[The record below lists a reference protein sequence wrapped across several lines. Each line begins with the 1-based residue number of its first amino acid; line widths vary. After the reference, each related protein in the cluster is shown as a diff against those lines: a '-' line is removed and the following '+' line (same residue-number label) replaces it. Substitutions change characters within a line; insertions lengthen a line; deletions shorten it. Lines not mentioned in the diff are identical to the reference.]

1 MHARLIPVS
10 ALIAVAAAVTP
21 AAANIVNIQGSLAA
35 EPEPGLSGTV
45 AATADWRTGNTDL
58 VQVGGSAALL
68 YRYGRIIGLG
78 LVRAEYGEGEGV
90 TFSERTFEHAR
101 LRVGLDDRSRWMWEV
116 FAQHEYDA
124 FRRLEVRALAGTG
137 PALRVIDAK
146 NAWAVIGIA
155 YLVEYERFDDGPY
168 PDSDRRA
175 VAHRGSAYATASLA
189 VDAAITASETVYVQP
204 RLDEP
209 TDLRFLSETSIT
221 SKLRTWLAITSS
233 FVIAVD
239 RTPPE
244 SIDRVDTQ
252 LKTSLA
258 VSW

>member
-10 ALIAVAAAVTP
+10 ALIAVAAAATP

-35 EPEPGLSGTV
+35 EPKPGLSGTV

-58 VQVGGSAALL
+58 VQVGGSVALL
-68 YRYGRIIGLG
+68 YRDGRVVGLG
-78 LVRAEYGEGEGV
+78 LARAEYGEGGGV
-90 TFSERTFEHAR
+90 AYSERSFEHLR
-101 LRVGLDDRSRWMWEV
+101 LRVGLDDCHRWMWEV

-124 FRRLEVRALAGTG
+124 FRRLEVRALTGTG
-137 PALRVIDAK
+137 PALRVIDSK
-146 NAWAVIGIA
+146 DAWAVIGAA
-155 YLVEYERFDDGPY
+155 YIIEYERFGEGPY
-168 PDSDRRA
+168 ADSDRRD
-175 VAHRGSAYATASLA
+175 VAHRASAYATASVAFDTA
-189 VDAAITASETVYVQP
+189 VTASETLYVQP
-204 RLDEP
+204 RLDDP
-209 TDLRFLSETSIT
+209 GDLRFLSETAVT
-221 SKLRTWLAITSS
+221 SKLRSWLAITSS
-233 FVIAVD
+233 FVVAVD